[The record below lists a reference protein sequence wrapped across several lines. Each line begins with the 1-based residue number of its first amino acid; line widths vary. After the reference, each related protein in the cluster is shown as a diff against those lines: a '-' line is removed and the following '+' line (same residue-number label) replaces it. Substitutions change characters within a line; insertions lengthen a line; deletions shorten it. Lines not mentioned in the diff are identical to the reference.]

1 MQTKQGAV
9 LESLRAVNSF
19 LDENADRLG
28 DVVHS
33 GARQKLAEAL
43 AELDAYATEQTAAG
57 LAGEGATKM
66 KRMLQG
72 RLRRR
77 HMRPIARIARSD
89 LPATTALEPLK
100 MPKGRPT
107 AQRLAAHAEGMAK
120 AAAPFADAFISAGL
134 PPDFLARLNAAS
146 SELVAAVSDRTQ
158 SRGRQSG
165 ATAGLKQKLSSARKL
180 VHVLDT
186 FIEAE
191 VEDNEALLANWH
203 MIKRVRRTGPKA
215 KAPVA
220 DFTSVAAAAADSER

>member
-33 GARQKLAEAL
+33 GARQKLADAL

-57 LAGEGATKM
+57 LAAEGATKM
-66 KRMLQG
+66 KRMLQR

-89 LPATTALEPLK
+89 LPATTALELK

-165 ATAGLKQKLSSARKL
+165 ATAGLKQRLSSARKL

-186 FIEAE
+186 LIEAE
-191 VEDNEALLANWH
+191 VEDDEALLANWH

-220 DFTSVAAAAADSER
+220 DSTSVAAR